1 MKYSIKKNKA
11 IRKPLAAVILAVSV
25 FMLLSGLFETRKVY
39 ADEPDG
45 YWKYTDSEVH
55 GPSSKL
61 EGSTMSGGHGHYS
74 CEAVCEGDYYLE
86 NHDGSCRG
94 ETASMKIEVDEPPMT
109 TLKPGQEVTMKVS
122 ASVSAST
129 PHDGVLGSAVKI
141 SCNMGTNEYHNS
153 EIDFV
158 TADGVEELGIG
169 RTWDANDY
177 YGYGGHLYVIG
188 GDQTFR
194 ATVPAG
200 REGKT
205 LWIRHTFQHGR
216 GEDAIETYYY
226 YEWIDTSAATVPT
239 SAVGGNDGKETTAET
254 EEDDKKVDIVVDS
267 DADANPGDQ
276 DGGFIPAGIVE
287 GWKTAKDVAGAAG
300 GVAAATALIALG
312 LTDKKKKYRMAIY
325 KDFGD
330 TVHRGEKVYVYACIM
345 ERDEQGNEKV
355 NHELTRQ
362 INIFSEDGVF
372 DIYEQDE
379 LAGEYKGAR
388 VLLGRNENNREEGV
402 VSFKFTGK
410 GGTYTNRMKFKIDEP
425 AIIFYQP
432 NIALKARDEDGEE
445 IGFTVKGL
453 IPEKTK
459 ISLKFTG
466 GNSYTAACSY
476 AVTEDGT
483 KYPGTYFA
491 VIADINEDEGEPGT
505 YLVHTLH
512 VTATDGNLTVSGEI
526 DIYRVSIGLNIGVN
540 MLNCYRVPKKE
551 AAGKEAKDL
560 TDSDFDI
567 AYTKAPAM
575 ILEYNEE
582 TKEMF
587 YLPAKPEISFE
598 LIDPEDSLMR
608 ERLDNLGL
616 EAKLTGIN
624 ESMSEIT
631 IFCTKGY
638 LEAPTRVSIKLV
650 ATATESIGGE
660 EKTYRYEKEV
670 MLLSQKKRKL
680 PLSSA
685 QMDTDNQQYEWV
697 INSMCFITDNGLIND
712 LGKEYIVLGNMWDS
726 FDENF
731 GFDQILVAQIQSRI
745 NDCIFRKKREALQ
758 KRQEYYEKLQ
768 ETAHADNNFWTI
780 TSKSFAMASEK
791 YVDTWGGIAA
801 RIALGVCTGGLSE
814 IPFTAMDVNK
824 AVSDYNE
831 RTLLCDRTTG
841 GKLFY
846 GSVPIIM
853 SAVTA
858 GVVKGVGWSVKVMTP
873 APIKA
878 GLKKWAMTQS
888 QAVMKKIPE
897 KWVYA
902 SKNLYNKF
910 DDFAQKINSFDPRK
924 KMLNIRTAAAKADS
938 LNLSAKSQVQKDILN
953 VRKGPL
959 SPKGEFK
966 STIQRAG
973 ELKAANKVDRF
984 KKAADRVRKNPS
996 PEAVKELKE
1005 AFMEVDKDTFALRML
1020 NQEGKT
1026 EAQIVSKTKIKN
1038 TYRADY
1044 NKCKADFMENPA
1056 EDLMKKRAAAIKN
1069 VSEDEI
1075 VIKRASGKTA
1085 QELEEGFTVS
1095 YDSDNSPLVY
1105 DKKTGKTSYF
1115 TQAQTD
1121 EIVATSYCDATGTSY
1136 TSLDDA
1142 IQKSSDLK
1150 VVGVTPESPEYYK
1163 EFYKLKTTQAFSD
1176 DAITANIKTG
1186 RYKMA
1191 YEFGKMESSLDE
1203 IFSDKAR
1210 RMKVLD
1216 ECRRYINREITEVS
1230 EDTMKVIRM
1239 AEKQAECLHQA
1250 PKTYDLYIGKDI
1262 NGQAYGAASGFT
1274 EESRIF
1280 VETCRMAENQGTFN
1294 IDLGEL
1300 YDILQKRGTTYS
1312 KSVTN
1317 MTLCF
1322 RTINNNCGAANL
1334 KAASGFMSMVP
1345 GSGTTG
1351 ATLGTSGSVGAAV
1364 SNKISERKKKLDL

>member
-1 MKYSIKKNKA
+1 MNYSGKKNRTL
-11 IRKPLAAVILAVSV
+11 RKLIAAMIIAVIISMLFSV
-25 FMLLSGLFETRKVY
+25 IFESRKVN
-39 ADEPDG
+39 ADGHSG
-45 YWKYTDSEVH
+45 YWKYKGTEVV
-55 GPSSKL
+55 GPR
-61 EGSTMSGGHGHYS
+61 EQFDEARMSGGNGHYA
-74 CEAVCEGDYYLE
+74 CTATCLDDVYLD
-86 NHDGSCRG
+86 NHKGSCKG
-94 ETASMKIEVDEPPMT
+94 EKISINIDIQEPPMT
-109 TLKPGQEVTMKVS
+109 TLEPGQEVKMTVS
-122 ASVSAST
+122 ATFSASN
-129 PHDGVLGSAVKI
+129 PHDSLLFYTCRI
-141 SCNMGTNEYHNS
+141 NCDMGTNEYHNS
-153 EIDFV
+153 EIKFK
-158 TADGVEELGIG
+158 TADGLDALGID
-169 RTWDANDY
+169 RTSEANDY
-177 YGYGGHLYVIG
+177 YGYGGHFFVIE

-194 ATVPAG
+194 ATIPDGAP
-200 REGKT
+200 GKT
-205 LWIRHTFQHGR
+205 LWIRHSFHHGR
-216 GEDAIETYYY
+216 GEDEIDTYYY
-226 YEWIDTSAATVPT
+226 YDWVDTTPSATPAYV
-239 SAVGGNDGKETTAET
+239 VGNDQKETDPT
-254 EEDDKKVDIVVDS
+254 EDDDKKVDIVVDS
-267 DADANPGDQ
+267 DAEEDPGDQ

-287 GWKTAKDVAGAAG
+287 GWKTAKDIGGAAG
-300 GVAAATALIALG
+300 GIAAATALIALG
-312 LTDKKKKYRMAIY
+312 LTEKNKKYRMAIY
-325 KDFGD
+325 KNFGD
-330 TVHRGEKVYVYACIM
+330 TIHRGENVNVYACIM
-345 ERDEQGNEKV
+345 ERDEKGNERV
-355 NHELTRQ
+355 NLELTRQ
-362 INIFSEDGVF
+362 ISIFSEDGIL
-372 DIYEQDE
+372 DIYEQDA
-379 LAGEYKGAR
+379 LAGDYKAAR
-388 VLLGRNENNREEGV
+388 VTLGRNDSNREECI

-459 ISLKFTG
+459 ISLKITG

-512 VTATDGNLTVSGEI
+512 VTATDGNLTVTGDI

-551 AAGKEAKDL
+551 AAGKDAKDL

-587 YLPAKPEISFE
+587 YLPVKPEISFE

-685 QMDTDNQQYEWV
+685 QMDNDNQQYEWV
-697 INSMCFITDNGLIND
+697 INAMHFITDNGLIND
-712 LGKEYIVLGNMWDS
+712 LGAEYIVLGNMWDS

-853 SAVTA
+853 SAVSA

-888 QAVMKKIPE
+888 KAVMKKIPE

-902 SKNLYNKF
+902 SKNIYNKF

-924 KMLNIRTAAAKADS
+924 KMINIRTAAAKTDS
-938 LNLSAKSQVQKDILN
+938 LNLSAKSQAQKDILN

-959 SPKGEFK
+959 SAKGQFK
-966 STIQRAG
+966 STLQRAG
-973 ELKAANKVDRF
+973 ELKAAGKVDRF
-984 KKAADRVRKNPS
+984 KKAVDRVKANPT
-996 PEAVKELKE
+996 PEAIKEVNE
-1005 AFMEVDKDTFALRML
+1005 AFWEVEKDTFALRTL
-1020 NQEGKT
+1020 NQDGKT
-1026 EAQIVSKTKIKN
+1026 EAQIFGKAKVKSGYRSK
-1038 TYRADY
+1038 Y
-1044 NKCKADFMENPA
+1044 NKVKIETMENPA
-1056 EDLMKKRAAAIKN
+1056 EKLMKKRAAAMKG
-1069 VSEDEI
+1069 VSEDDI
-1075 VIKRASGKTA
+1075 VIKRATGKTV
-1085 QELEEGFTVS
+1085 EEMENGYTLSF
-1095 YDSDNSPLVY
+1095 DSDNSPMVFN
-1105 DKKTGKTSYF
+1105 KKTGRYEYF
-1115 TQAQTD
+1115 TQAETD
-1121 EIVATSYCDATGTSY
+1121 KIVATSYCDATGTKY

-1142 IQKSSDLK
+1142 IKKSSDMK
-1150 VVGVTPESPEYYK
+1150 VVGVTPESPEFYQ
-1163 EFYKLKTTQAFSD
+1163 EFYKLKTNEAFSEK
-1176 DAITANIKTG
+1176 AIKANMKTG

-1191 YEFGKMESSLDE
+1191 YEYGEMESSLDE
-1203 IFSDKAR
+1203 IFADKAKR
-1210 RMKVLD
+1210 AKILD
-1216 ECRRYINREITEVS
+1216 ECKRYINREIDDLS
-1230 EDTMKVIRM
+1230 DDALKVIKM
-1239 AEKQAECLHQA
+1239 TEKQAECLHQV

-1262 NGQAYGAASGFT
+1262 NAQAYGAISGFS
-1274 EESRIF
+1274 EESRLM
-1280 VETCRMAENQGTFN
+1280 VETCRMAENQGRFN

-1300 YDILQKRGTTYS
+1300 SDILEKRGTTYT
-1312 KSVTN
+1312 KSVSK
-1317 MTLCF
+1317 MTLDF
-1322 RTINNNCGAANL
+1322 NTINTNCRVANN
-1334 KAASGFMSMVP
+1334 KAASGFMNLSP
-1345 GSGTTG
+1345 GSGVTG
-1351 ATLGTSGSVGAAV
+1351 AVLGTSGSAGSAV
-1364 SNKISERKKKLDL
+1364 SNAYNADKKKLDL

>member
-158 TADGVEELGIG
+158 TADGVEDLGIG

-200 REGKT
+200 REGQT

-239 SAVGGNDGKETTAET
+239 SVVGGNDGKETTAET

-466 GNSYTAACSY
+466 GSSYTAACSY
-476 AVTEDGT
+476 AVTEDGQ
-483 KYPGTYFA
+483 KIPGTYFA
-491 VIADINEDEGEPGT
+491 VIGDINEDAGEPGT
-505 YLVHTLH
+505 YLIHTLH
-512 VTATDGNLTVSGEI
+512 VTATDGNLTVTGEI
-526 DIYRVSIGLNIGVN
+526 DIYRVSVGLNIGIN
-540 MLNCYRVPKKE
+540 TLNCYRVVKKE
-551 AAGKEAKDL
+551 AAGKEALDL
-560 TDSDFDI
+560 KDSDFDI
-567 AYTKAPAM
+567 SYTKAPAM

-587 YLPAKPEISFE
+587 YLPANPRIYFE
-598 LIDPEDSLMR
+598 TIDPDDSVMR
-608 ERLDNLGL
+608 ERLDGLGL
-616 EAKLTGIN
+616 KAELTGIN

-631 IFCTKGY
+631 IFCTKGW
-638 LEAPTRVSIKLV
+638 LEAPMRVAVKLI
-650 ATATESIGGE
+650 AIAAETIGGNE
-660 EKTYRYEKEV
+660 QTYYFEKEI

-685 QMDTDNQQYEWV
+685 QMDNDNQQYEWV
-697 INSMCFITDNGLIND
+697 INAMHFITDNGLIND
-712 LGKEYIVLGNMWDS
+712 LGKEYITLGNMWDS

-731 GFDQILVAQIQSRI
+731 GFDQLLVAQIQSRI

-791 YVDTWGGIAA
+791 YVDTWGGIAT
-801 RIALGVCTGGLSE
+801 RILLGVCTGGLSE
-814 IPFTAMDVNK
+814 VPFTAMDINK

-841 GKLFY
+841 GKIFY
-846 GSVPIIM
+846 GSVPVIM
-853 SAVTA
+853 SAVSA
-858 GVVKGVGWSVKVMTP
+858 GVMKGVGWSLKAMTP
-873 APIKA
+873 APIRA

-902 SKNLYNKF
+902 SKNIYNKF
-910 DDFAQKINSFDPRK
+910 NGYAQKINSFDPRK
-924 KMLNIRTAAAKADS
+924 KMLNIRTAAAKTDS
-938 LNLSAKSQVQKDILN
+938 LNLSAKARAQKDILN

-959 SPKGEFK
+959 SAKGQFK
-966 STIQRAG
+966 STLQRAG
-973 ELKAANKVDRF
+973 ELKAAGKVDRY
-984 KKAADRVRKNPS
+984 KKAVDKLRANPTA
-996 PEAVKELKE
+996 EAVKEVNE
-1005 AFMEVDKDTFALRML
+1005 AFMEVEQDTFAIRML
-1020 NQEGKT
+1020 NQDGKT
-1026 EAQIVSKTKIKN
+1026 EAQIFGKTKVKSP
-1038 TYRADY
+1038 YRSKY
-1044 NKCKADFMENPA
+1044 NSVKTEIMENPA
-1056 EDLMKKRAAAIKN
+1056 EKLMKKRAAAMKG
-1069 VSEDEI
+1069 VSEDDI
-1075 VIKRASGKTA
+1075 VIKRATGKTI
-1085 QELEEGFTVS
+1085 EEMENGYTISF
-1095 YDSDNSPLVY
+1095 DSDNSPMVFN
-1105 DKKTGKTSYF
+1105 KKTGRYEYF
-1115 TQAQTD
+1115 TQAETD
-1121 EIVATSYCDATGTSY
+1121 KIVATSYCDATGTKY

-1142 IQKSSDLK
+1142 IKKSSDMK
-1150 VVGVTPESPEYYK
+1150 VVGVTPESPEFYQ
-1163 EFYKLKTTQAFSD
+1163 EFYKLKTNEAFSEK
-1176 DAITANIKTG
+1176 AIKANMKTG

-1191 YEFGKMESSLDE
+1191 YEYGQMESSLDD
-1203 IFSDKAR
+1203 IFADKAKR
-1210 RMKVLD
+1210 AKVLD
-1216 ECRRYINREITEVS
+1216 ECRRYVNREITELS
-1230 EDTMKVIRM
+1230 DDTIKAIQM
-1239 AEKQAECLHQA
+1239 AEKQAECLHQV

-1262 NGQAYGAASGFT
+1262 NAQAYGAISGFS
-1274 EESRIF
+1274 EESRLM
-1280 VETCRMAENQGTFN
+1280 VETCRMAENQGRFN

-1300 YDILQKRGTTYS
+1300 SDILEKRGTTYTESVS
-1312 KSVTN
+1312 K
-1317 MTLCF
+1317 MTF
-1322 RTINNNCGAANL
+1322 DFNTINTNCRVANS
-1334 KAASGFMSMVP
+1334 KAASGFMNLSP
-1345 GSGTTG
+1345 GSGVTG
-1351 ATLGTSGSVGAAV
+1351 AVLGTSGSAGSSA
-1364 SNKISERKKKLDL
+1364 SNAYNAGKKKLDL

>member
-158 TADGVEELGIG
+158 TADGVEDLGIG

-200 REGKT
+200 REGQT

-239 SAVGGNDGKETTAET
+239 SVVGGNDGKETTAET

-425 AIIFYQP
+425 SIMFYQP
-432 NIALKARDEDGEE
+432 NIALKAKDEDGAE

-453 IPEKTK
+453 DPEKTK
-459 ISLKFTG
+459 IGLKITG
-466 GNSYTAACSY
+466 GSSYTAACSY
-476 AVTEDGT
+476 AVTEDGQ
-483 KYPGTYFA
+483 KIPGTYFA
-491 VIADINEDEGEPGT
+491 VIGDINEDSGEPGT
-505 YLVHTLH
+505 YLIHTLH
-512 VTATDGNLTVSGEI
+512 VTATDGNLTVTGEI
-526 DIYRVSIGLNIGVN
+526 DIYRVSVGLNIGIN
-540 MLNCYRVPKKE
+540 TLNCYRVVKKE
-551 AAGKEAKDL
+551 AAGKEALDL
-560 TDSDFDI
+560 KDSDFDI
-567 AYTKAPAM
+567 SYTKAPAM

-587 YLPAKPEISFE
+587 YLPAKPRIYFE
-598 LIDPEDSLMR
+598 TIDPEDSVMR
-608 ERLDNLGL
+608 ERLDGLGL
-616 EAKLTGIN
+616 KAELTGIN

-631 IFCTKGY
+631 IFCTKGW
-638 LEAPTRVSIKLV
+638 LEAPMRVAVKLI
-650 ATATESIGGE
+650 AIAAETIGGNE
-660 EKTYRYEKEV
+660 QTYYFEKEI

-685 QMDTDNQQYEWV
+685 QMDNDNQQYEWV
-697 INSMCFITDNGLIND
+697 INAMHFITDNGLIND
-712 LGKEYIVLGNMWDS
+712 LGKEYITLGNMWDS

-731 GFDQILVAQIQSRI
+731 GFDQLLVAQIQSRI

-791 YVDTWGGIAA
+791 YVDTWGGIAT
-801 RIALGVCTGGLSE
+801 RILLGVCTGGLSE
-814 IPFTAMDVNK
+814 VPFTAMDINK

-841 GKLFY
+841 GKIFY
-846 GSVPIIM
+846 GSVPVIM
-853 SAVTA
+853 SAVSA
-858 GVVKGVGWSVKVMTP
+858 GVMKGGWSLKAMTP
-873 APIKA
+873 APIRA

-902 SKNLYNKF
+902 SKNIYNKF
-910 DDFAQKINSFDPRK
+910 NGYAQKINSFDPRK
-924 KMLNIRTAAAKADS
+924 KMLNIRTAAAKTDS
-938 LNLSAKSQVQKDILN
+938 LNLSAKARAQKDILN

-959 SPKGEFK
+959 SAKGQFK
-966 STIQRAG
+966 STLQRAG
-973 ELKAANKVDRF
+973 ELKAAGKVDRY
-984 KKAADRVRKNPS
+984 KKAVDKLRANPTA
-996 PEAVKELKE
+996 EAVKEVNE
-1005 AFMEVDKDTFALRML
+1005 AFMEVEQDTFAIRML
-1020 NQEGKT
+1020 NQDGKT
-1026 EAQIVSKTKIKN
+1026 EAQIFGKTKVKSP
-1038 TYRADY
+1038 YRSKY
-1044 NKCKADFMENPA
+1044 NSVKTEIMENPA
-1056 EDLMKKRAAAIKN
+1056 EKIMKKRAAAMKG
-1069 VSEDEI
+1069 VSEDDI
-1075 VIKRASGKTA
+1075 VIKRATGKTI
-1085 QELEEGFTVS
+1085 EEMENGYTISF
-1095 YDSDNSPLVY
+1095 DSDNSPMVFN
-1105 DKKTGKTSYF
+1105 KKTGRYEYF
-1115 TQAQTD
+1115 TQAETD
-1121 EIVATSYCDATGTSY
+1121 KIVATSYCDATGTKY

-1142 IQKSSDLK
+1142 IKKSSDMK
-1150 VVGVTPESPEYYK
+1150 VVGVTPESPEFYQ
-1163 EFYKLKTTQAFSD
+1163 EFYKLKTNEAFSEK
-1176 DAITANIKTG
+1176 AIKANMKTG

-1191 YEFGKMESSLDE
+1191 YEYGQMESSLDD
-1203 IFSDKAR
+1203 IFADKAKR
-1210 RMKVLD
+1210 AKVLD
-1216 ECRRYINREITEVS
+1216 ECRRYVNREITELS
-1230 EDTMKVIRM
+1230 DDTIKAIQM
-1239 AEKQAECLHQA
+1239 AEKQAECLHQV

-1262 NGQAYGAASGFT
+1262 NAQAYGAISGFS
-1274 EESRIF
+1274 EESRLM
-1280 VETCRMAENQGTFN
+1280 VETCRMAENQGRFN

-1300 YDILQKRGTTYS
+1300 SDILEKRGTTYAESVS
-1312 KSVTN
+1312 K
-1317 MTLCF
+1317 MTLDF
-1322 RTINNNCGAANL
+1322 NTINTNCRVANS
-1334 KAASGFMSMVP
+1334 KAASGFMNLSP
-1345 GSGTTG
+1345 GSGVTG
-1351 ATLGTSGSVGAAV
+1351 AVLGTSGSVGSAV
-1364 SNKISERKKKLDL
+1364 SNAYNADKKKLDL